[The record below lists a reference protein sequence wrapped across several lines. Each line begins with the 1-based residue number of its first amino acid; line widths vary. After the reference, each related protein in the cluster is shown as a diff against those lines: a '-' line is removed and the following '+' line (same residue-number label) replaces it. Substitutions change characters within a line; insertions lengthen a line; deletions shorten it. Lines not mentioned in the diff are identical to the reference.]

1 MTPRP
6 PIPWDLTPEQELQ
19 EFERLKS
26 CLAALWREVF
36 PQDDQAYT
44 SVIVP
49 SLSVDAE
56 ELARRP
62 GAHFYEEVLLFLLI
76 RLRNPRARIVY
87 LTSAPLAPAIL
98 DYYLQF
104 LAGIPASHAVSRLT
118 LLSPHDRS
126 PRPLT
131 QKILER
137 PRLVERIRAALPDLS
152 RAYLTVFRATP
163 LERHLAVLLGIPLN
177 AADPGQQVLRTTS
190 EARRCLREAGVA
202 VPEGR
207 EDLRDEADLVE
218 ALAELRT
225 RRTTLERAIV
235 KRNQRD
241 WDEDAAVVRLP
252 REHSKAALARAVR
265 SLAPSDPSEEP
276 AAYLER
282 FRRSGGLVEEF
293 VEGVTYVA
301 SGQARINPRG
311 QVIPTSTHEE
321 IRSGPHGLLSVGC
334 RFPARAR
341 DRMPIQEASESVGR
355 VLSATGLV
363 SRLSIEFLVL
373 DASCDAGA
381 PGGPR
386 LLGTAINLGVGG
398 STHPLLAVRFLAG
411 GRLDPASGLF
421 LAPSGRPKFYRATDS
436 LGSPAYRGLTPDDVI
451 EILTLQRLSYSP
463 RSESGALFYMLGG
476 VSERGRVGMVAI
488 GNSHEEAEDVFTRTA
503 MVLDRESASYPPT
516 SCSDSS

>member
-6 PIPWDLTPEQELQ
+6 PIPWDLTPERQLE
-19 EFERLKS
+19 EFERLKP

-62 GAHFYEEVLLFLLI
+62 DAHFYEELLLFLLI

-104 LAGIPASHAVSRLT
+104 LAGIPASHAIGRLT

-137 PRLVERIRAALPDLS
+137 PRLVERIRAAIHDLS

-190 EARRCLREAGVA
+190 GARRCLREAGIA
-202 VPEGR
+202 VPEGC
-207 EDLRDEADLVE
+207 EDLRDEADLLE
-218 ALAELRT
+218 ALAELR
-225 RRTTLERAIV
+225 RRKPSLDR
-235 KRNQRD
+235 
-241 WDEDAAVVRLP
+241 AVVKLDARAWDGDTAVVQLP
-252 REHSKAALARAVR
+252 RERSKAAMARQLLRLTPA
-265 SLAPSDPSEEP
+265 SAEEP
-276 AAYLER
+276 GAYLDR
-282 FRRSGGLVEEF
+282 FHRSGGLVEEF
-293 VEGVTYVA
+293 VEGVRYVA
-301 SGQARINPRG
+301 SGQVRINPRG
-311 QVIPTSTHEE
+311 QVIATSTHEE
-321 IRSGPHGLLSVGC
+321 IRSGPHGLSSVGC

-341 DRMPIQEASESVGR
+341 DRPAIQEASESVGR
-355 VLSATGLV
+355 VLAEKGLI
-363 SRLSIEFLVL
+363 SRLSVEFLVL
-373 DASCDAGA
+373 DADREGPA
-381 PGGPR
+381 PERPR
-386 LLGTAINLGVGG
+386 LLGTDINLGVGG
-398 STHPLLAVRFLAG
+398 ATHPLLAVRFLAG

-421 LAPSGRPKFYRATDS
+421 LAPSGRPKFYRATDN
-436 LGSPAYRGLTPDDVI
+436 LGSPAYRGLTPEDLI

-476 VSERGRVGMVAI
+476 VSELGRVGMVAI
-488 GNSHEEAEDVFTRTA
+488 GNSHEEAEEVFARTA
-503 MVLDRESASYPPT
+503 AILDRESGAHPSS
-516 SCSDSS
+516 SCSDGS